1 METIHLY
8 QIDGGYTYWEAYSD
22 LTNNY
27 LFSLEDDEVGDY
39 IAQNKD
45 KDIRIYAQEPYNA
58 MYHFHLEMDKWWGT
72 KDYHVDD
79 CDALHVPRIPL
90 DYMCEGCR
98 IFEEWASKRV
108 YGDYN
113 KAAMGRQRTHV

>member
-1 METIHLY
+1 MPEKIHLY

-22 LTNNY
+22 YTNNY
-27 LFSLEDDEVGDY
+27 LFSLDNDDVGDY

-45 KDIRIYAQEPYNA
+45 KDIRVYPQEPYNA
-58 MYHFHLEMDKWWGT
+58 MYHFHLEMDKWWGS

-79 CDALHVPRIPL
+79 CDSLHVPRIPL

-98 IFEEWASKRV
+98 IFEDWTKNKT
-108 YGDYN
+108 YGDYD
-113 KAAMGRQRTHV
+113 KIGAKK